1 MDKRGVDRID
11 ERWKRQTRWNVKEG
25 YTVLY
30 YLKKKKAFRIPNN
43 VKFTLL
49 RFPSV

>member
-11 ERWKRQTRWNVKEG
+11 ERWKRQTRWNVKEV

-30 YLKKKKAFRIPNN
+30 YFKKKGIKDP
-43 VKFTLL
+43 K
-49 RFPSV
+49 